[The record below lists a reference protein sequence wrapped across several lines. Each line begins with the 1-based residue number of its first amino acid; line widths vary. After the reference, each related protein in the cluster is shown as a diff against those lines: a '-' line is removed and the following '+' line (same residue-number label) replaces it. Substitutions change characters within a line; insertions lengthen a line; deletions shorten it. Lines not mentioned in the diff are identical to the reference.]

1 MRPRFL
7 VEPEAEAE
15 LHEAFA
21 WYEGRVPGLGSE
33 FMRAVRAAFSAIR
46 RNPEQFPRVR
56 NEIRRAA
63 CSTLSLRG
71 LLRSGARTDSS
82 HRGGPY
88 PSASSPLAFA
98 SVRPNKRMQPAA
110 RQFKGNVGLCAR

>member
-21 WYEGRVPGLGSE
+21 WYDGRVPGLGSE

-56 NEIRRAA
+56 SEIRRA
-63 CSTLSLRG
+63 LVR
-71 LLRSGARTDSS
+71 RF
-82 HRGGPY
+82 PY
-88 PSASSPLAFA
+88 GVYYVAEPEQTTVIAVVHTRRHPRRWHS
-98 SVRPNKRMQPAA
+98 RR
-110 RQFKGNVGLCAR
+110 

>member
-46 RNPEQFPRVR
+46 RNPEQFPRCGTRFVGR
-56 NEIRRAA
+56 LFDAFPTG
-63 CSTLSLRG
+63 ST
-71 LLRSGARTDSS
+71 T
-82 HRGGPY
+82 
-88 PSASSPLAFA
+88 
-98 SVRPNKRMQPAA
+98 
-110 RQFKGNVGLCAR
+110 